1 MDQVDETTQRIIEA
15 AIALYDKGSGAV
27 PDVYAYFDDLV
38 PGLPEAAENP
48 GDSAEPHTPV
58 LPP

>member
-15 AIALYDKGSGAV
+15 AIALYDKGPGAV
-27 PDVYAYFDDLV
+27 PDVYAYFGTLV
-38 PGLPEAAENP
+38 PGLPEAAEDP
-48 GDSAEPHTPV
+48 GSAEPHTPV